1 MKGFLQVGNDDA
13 KINNNPIKG
22 DAQEPAGNT
31 ASSSVGGEVELGTI
45 VGNRYKITR
54 LLGKGGMADVYL
66 ATDMEKM
73 NEVAVK
79 VLRRELTNDEEFIK
93 RFDTEARAASSLCYP
108 NIVKVFA
115 VGIDGNLRYMV
126 MEYVNGISLK
136 ELIVKNGCLD
146 WQVALPIAIQIG
158 LALENA
164 HKNGIIHRDI
174 KPHNIL
180 ITPDF
185 IAKVADFGIA
195 RAASANTVTLTGNK
209 AIGSVHYFSPEQAR
223 GGIVGEQS
231 DIYSMGILLYEMLT
245 GKLPFNGDTSVSI
258 ALKHIQELPVPP
270 MEINPQI
277 PEGLNDIILKCIQK
291 SIENRYNKAR
301 ELVDELDAFMIDPGG
316 TYGYVAHPDER
327 AETTRIT
334 ALRREPNFNKL
345 REIEASKDMKKKVR
359 TRESLIIVAALLITA
374 AILYQATVFAIGFV
388 KAQFSNPVA
397 EYTVENYVGSKVE
410 DVKSKLGEA
419 NIMFEIVYEQNETVS
434 QGLVFY
440 QSVPKGLSMR
450 PGGASTITLKVSSGK
465 DTVRL
470 GDYSG
475 KNYKLAESELAQVLG
490 LKVTVVKQL
499 SGEMAK
505 DNVIETIPGPG
516 NDVPRGGEVTLVV
529 SDGLINVKVPNILGM
544 SRTEAL
550 LLLEENFLKVA
561 SEALLGSDP
570 SLPEDKQFIIGIDPL
585 PGTDVKALTGVIIT
599 LGSYEDYLN
608 SNLPVVT
615 ATPTSSP
622 TPVPSPTSA
631 GSSESS
637 ASGTSAVSAASSSN
651 G

>member
-13 KINNNPIKG
+13 KISSDPAADGRQETTG
-22 DAQEPAGNT
+22 DIS
-31 ASSSVGGEVELGTI
+31 ASSGNGEVEIGTT
-45 VGNRYKITR
+45 VGNRYRIIR

-66 ATDMEKM
+66 AADMQK
-73 NEVAVK
+73 NKEVAVK
-79 VLRRELTNDEEFIK
+79 VLRRELTNDEEFIR
-93 RFDTEARAASSLCYP
+93 RFDTEARAASSLSYP
-108 NIVKVFA
+108 NIVKVFD

-136 ELIVKNGCLD
+136 ELIIKNGCLD
-146 WQVALPIAIQIG
+146 WEVALPIAIQVG

-174 KPHNIL
+174 KPHNIM

-209 AIGSVHYFSPEQAR
+209 AVGSVHYFSPEQAR

-270 MEINPQI
+270 MEINPRI
-277 PEGLNDIILKCIQK
+277 PKGLNDIILKCIQK
-291 SIENRYNKAR
+291 SSENRYSKAR
-301 ELVDELDAFMIDPGG
+301 NLVDELDAFMIDPGG
-316 TYGYVAHPDER
+316 SYGYVEHPDER

-334 ALRREPNFNKL
+334 ALRREPNFSKL
-345 REIEASKDMKKKVR
+345 REIEASKTKRKKVR
-359 TRESLIIVAALLITA
+359 MRETIIIAISLLITA
-374 AILYQATVFAIGFV
+374 GILYQATVFAIGFV
-388 KAQFSNPVA
+388 KKAISNPVA

-410 DVKSKLGEA
+410 DVKSKLEEA
-419 NIMFEIVYEQNETVS
+419 NIKYEVFYEQNETVS
-434 QGLVFY
+434 SGLVFF

-450 PGGASTITLKVSSGK
+450 PGGASAITLKVSSGK

-475 KNYKLAESELAQVLG
+475 KNYKLAESELTQVLG
-490 LKVTVVKQL
+490 LKVTITKEL
-499 SGEMAK
+499 SGEMPR

-529 SDGLINVKVPNILGM
+529 SDGLINVTVPAILGM
-544 SRTEAL
+544 SRADAL

-570 SLPEDKQFIIGIDPL
+570 NLPEDKQFIIGCDPA
-585 PGTDVKALTGVIIT
+585 PGTDVKALTGVLIT
-599 LGSYEDYLN
+599 LGSYEDYLHLI
-608 SNLPVVT
+608 LPEVT
-615 ATPTSSP
+615 ATPSPSPTPIPSP
-622 TPVPSPTSA
+622 TPVISTASTA
-631 GSSESS
+631 SVASS
-637 ASGTSAVSAASSSN
+637 VSEASSSN